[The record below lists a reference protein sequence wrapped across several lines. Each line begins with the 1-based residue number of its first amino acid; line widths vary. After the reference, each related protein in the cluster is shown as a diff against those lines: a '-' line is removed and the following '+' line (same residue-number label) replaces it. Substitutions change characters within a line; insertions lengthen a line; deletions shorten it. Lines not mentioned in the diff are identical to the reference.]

1 MPETKCAITGADIC
15 TLGPEELHR
24 RLAWIA
30 ELNRAGL
37 FSHRRSGNGLE
48 LTYDASV
55 THRVREFVRRERAC
69 CGFLE
74 FRVRDEADT
83 IVLTVE
89 GPGESATLLE
99 STLSAD
105 GRG

>member
-1 MPETKCAITGADIC
+1 MLEKKCAITGADIC
-15 TLGPEELHR
+15 ALGREELDR
-24 RLAWIA
+24 RLAWIG

-37 FSHRRSGNGLE
+37 LSHRRSGNGLE

-55 THRVREFVRRERAC
+55 AHRVRELVHRERAC

-74 FRVRDEADT
+74 FRVRDETDA

-89 GPGESATLLE
+89 GPGESWTLLE